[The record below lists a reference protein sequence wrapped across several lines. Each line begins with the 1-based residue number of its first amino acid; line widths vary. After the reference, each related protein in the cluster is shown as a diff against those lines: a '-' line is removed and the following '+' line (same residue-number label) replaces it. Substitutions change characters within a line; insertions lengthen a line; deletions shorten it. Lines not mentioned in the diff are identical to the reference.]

1 MRNGDLYK
9 IQGMEKAGSKPSEIV
24 HYFRNRYDEAE
35 VTKFLAKPVADPV
48 ADLSES
54 DTPIR
59 KKKARKRITAK
70 G

>member
-48 ADLSES
+48 SAT